1 VCLCACAKRWW
12 RFLNLWKNVSYKR
25 FLHLF
30 LWKREISRS
39 ITPFSTM
46 TIFFSKV
53 FFFSF
58 FDVFFLYSFSSLK
71 KHRFFVVVDVFFL
84 SIFQNIVFI
93 FRKTDQSIDLSLA
106 QKSHSKNL
114 VSWPDRHFI
123 DKCLINENPSSL
135 LFYFRFH
142 GGEITAGVVKLITEE
157 KQKLFFFTQKRI
169 KMQRYKDCLFCFL
182 FFFYVM

>member
-1 VCLCACAKRWW
+1 MYLTNDFFIFFYGKERFPDRLLHFPQW
-12 RFLNLWKNVSYKR
+12 RF
-25 FLHLF
+25 
-30 LWKREISRS
+30 
-39 ITPFSTM
+39 
-46 TIFFSKV
+46 FFQK

-114 VSWPDRHFI
+114 VSWLDRHFI
-123 DKCLINENPSSL
+123 DKCLINENPFSL

>member
-1 VCLCACAKRWW
+1 MYLTND
-12 RFLNLWKNVSYKR
+12 F
-25 FLHLF
+25 F
-30 LWKREISRS
+30 
-39 ITPFSTM
+39 
-46 TIFFSKV
+46 IFFYGKERFPDRLFHFPQWR

-58 FDVFFLYSFSSLK
+58 FDVFFLYFFSSLK

-114 VSWPDRHFI
+114 VSWLDRHFI
-123 DKCLINENPSSL
+123 DKCLINENPFSL

-142 GGEITAGVVKLITEE
+142 GGEITAGVVKLNRRKT
-157 KQKLFFFTQKRI
+157 
-169 KMQRYKDCLFCFL
+169 
-182 FFFYVM
+182 